1 MARRVGTVAARQSFS
16 RLISEAR
23 FGGEHVIIERSGSP
37 MAVLIGIDEYE
48 RLMAIQAQQREARFK
63 RLLSIA
69 ERNRDVSPEQVEA
82 DLAEAIEAARG
93 SA

>member
-1 MARRVGTVAARQSFS
+1 MARRVGTVEARQSFS

-23 FGGEHVIIERSGSP
+23 FGGEHVIIERSGAP

-48 RLMAIQAQQREARFK
+48 RLMVVQAQQREARFK
-63 RLLSIA
+63 RLMSIA

-82 DLAEAIEAARG
+82 DVAEAVEAARG
-93 SA
+93 GA